1 MDDNE
6 AYICHNFKRSCSH
19 PVIETRYWSNNSKKQ
34 KKIVCVEGHSF
45 TGKMDFMH
53 CETSLFKRYFKSYK
67 ENKKRE

>member
-34 KKIVCVEGHSF
+34 KKIICVEGHSF
-45 TGKMDFMH
+45 TGKM
-53 CETSLFKRYFKSYK
+53 SLFKRYFKSYY
-67 ENKKRE
+67 ENK